1 MATRLTW
8 KVAGM
13 HCAGCE
19 GIVEDAVR
27 AVPGV
32 REVSADHVAG
42 QVSVVVLGT
51 PESAIREAIGRAG
64 YSCGET
70 ALARGVSS
78 AVRSVLRLLLG
89 GVGLLAILAGA
100 VWFADE
106 MRVASLHED
115 LSLGLLFATG
125 FLTGFHCIGM
135 CGGFVLGYT
144 AHNALSGRRG
154 GWMSHFSYGLGK
166 TLSYTLLGA
175 TFGALGAVVA
185 FTPQLRGMAAVIAG
199 IFLILFG
206 MNLLRLFPRLRLPVP
221 GLAALRRGVAVR
233 LSRHSSPFS
242 IGFLNGFMLACG
254 PLQAMYVMAAG
265 TGSALEGATRLFVF
279 GLGTLPLPIGFG
291 LFASL
296 VSANLARRLVKVSG
310 VLVVALGVVML
321 DRGLILTGSGYDAA
335 SLKARLLVAVK
346 PLISRV
352 GDSEVRSGYQIIRM
366 VVDRNGYTPNTF
378 VLRKDVPV
386 RWVIEGRELT
396 PCNRGIVVP
405 RLNLEFGLVPGEQV
419 IEFTPLEAGLIP
431 WSCWMGMIPGTFVVE
446 DPETRPAER

>member
-1 MATRLTW
+1 MATHLTW
-8 KVAGM
+8 KVTGM
-13 HCAGCE
+13 RCAGCE
-19 GIVEDAVR
+19 SAVEDAVR
-27 AVPGV
+27 VVPGV
-32 REVSADHVAG
+32 REVKADYVAG
-42 QVSVVVLGT
+42 RVSVLVEGAADT
-51 PESAIREAIGRAG
+51 AIRDAIFGAG
-64 YSCGET
+64 YSCGE
-70 ALARGVSS
+70 AMVRRGVSS

-89 GVGLLAILAGA
+89 VLGLLAIVAGA

-154 GWMSHFSYGLGK
+154 VWMSHFSYGLGK
-166 TLSYTLLGA
+166 TLSYTLLGV

-199 IFLILFG
+199 VFLVLFG
-206 MNLLRLFPRLRLPVP
+206 MNLLRLFPRIRLPAP
-221 GLAALRRGVAVR
+221 GLAALRRGVAAR

-265 TGSALEGATRLFVF
+265 TGSALEGAKRLFVF
-279 GLGTLPLPIGFG
+279 GLGTLPVLIGFG
-291 LFASL
+291 VFASL

-352 GDSEVRSGYQIIRM
+352 GDSEVRSGHQVIHM
-366 VVDRNGYTPNTF
+366 VVDRDGFTPDTF

-405 RLNLEFGLVPGEQV
+405 RLKMEFSLVPGEQV
-419 IEFTPLEAGLIP
+419 IEFTPHEAGLIP

-446 DPETRPAER
+446 DPEIRPAEP